1 MLNVSADFVAA
12 RVGRLATCG
21 AQGQPHC
28 VPVCFTWLG
37 GRAVIALDEKPKRV
51 DVLGLKRVRNVLENP
66 QVSLVVDHYEEDWAR
81 LRFVMLE
88 GRAELR
94 ELSTEEV
101 QALRAKYPQYQA
113 MRLHWGLVLEP
124 QRWVTWAAT

>member
-12 RVGRLATCG
+12 RVGRLATCS

-28 VPVCFTWLG
+28 VPVCFIWLE
-37 GRAVIALDEKPKRV
+37 GRVVIALDEKPKRV

-66 QVSLVVDHYEEDWAR
+66 QVSLVVDHYEENWAR
-81 LRFVMLE
+81 LNFVMLE
-88 GRAELR
+88 GTAELR
-94 ELSTEEV
+94 ELSTEEL
-101 QALRAKYPQYQA
+101 QALRTKYPQYEV

-124 QRWVTWAAT
+124 QKWVTWAAS